1 MSHPYRDV
9 AIAGAFNTRQA
20 RKLNGHTSLSI
31 ALEAALGVLQRTG
44 IDRFAIDG
52 VVGEHAY
59 EVAYGLGIGP
69 VWTPMGGAAG
79 GIISILDAANAIAA
93 GQCDCVL
100 VSAGGAGILQ
110 GDASTAPW
118 TRPAHEFVIGCGM
131 FTAMEFALIAQRHM
145 AIYGTRPEQ
154 LAHVAATIR
163 NQGSVNPQA
172 TYAGKGPYTID
183 DVLNSRMIA
192 DPFHLLDCAVNAEGG
207 AALVLIRADRAAD
220 LPVPPVYIL
229 GGGIDHMGPSYRHP
243 PSWDLRNAGDGEI
256 PNGYVGRRAA
266 RRAFA
271 MAGLRPDDVDTCELY
286 DPFSFEIIRQFE
298 AFEFCREG
306 EGGDFVMQAMG
317 PGGSHPTTT
326 DGGLLSFGHAGGTT
340 QLLQRVIRGVE
351 QLQGSCLS
359 GQVTGAEIALC
370 SNGGAG
376 ALFNDVILLGKER
389 P

>member
-1 MSHPYRDV
+1 MSHPYRNV
-9 AIAGAFNTRQA
+9 AIAGVFNTRQA
-20 RKLNGHTSLSI
+20 RRLEGHSSLSI
-31 ALEAALGVLQRTG
+31 AIDAALGVLERTG
-44 IDRFAIDG
+44 IERFEIDG
-52 VVGEHAY
+52 VVGENAY
-59 EVAYGLGIGP
+59 DLVYALGIGP
-69 VWTPMGGAAG
+69 AWTPMGGAAG

-93 GQCDCVL
+93 GHCECVL

-110 GDASTAPW
+110 GGESTAPW

-131 FTAMEFALIAQRHM
+131 FTAMEFALIARRHM
-145 AIYGTRPEQ
+145 AVYGTQPEH

-172 TYAGKGPYTID
+172 TYAGKGPYTVA
-183 DVLNSRMIA
+183 DVLGSRMIA

-207 AALVLIRADRAAD
+207 AALLLVSADRAAD
-220 LPVPPVYIL
+220 LPLPPVYIL

-243 PSWDLRNAGDGEI
+243 PSWDLRNAGDGDI
-256 PNGYVGRRAA
+256 PNGFVGRRAA

-271 MAGLRPDDVDTCELY
+271 MAGLRPGDVDVCEFY

-298 AFEFCREG
+298 AFEFCGEG
-306 EGGDFVMQAMG
+306 EGGDFVMDAMG
-317 PGGSHPTTT
+317 AGGSMPTTT

-351 QLQGSCLS
+351 QLQGACLS
-359 GQVTGAEIALC
+359 GQVDGAEIALC

-376 ALFNDVILLGKER
+376 ALFTDVILLGKER